1 MDNAQ
6 IRFVLALG
14 DDAAT
19 IEAAAGT
26 AVVER
31 LPSVVLVQADT
42 YRAKEL
48 AGAGEYVHVFS
59 SPHDALRAL
68 NLFRHAS

>member
-1 MDNAQ
+1 MANAQ
-6 IRFVLALG
+6 IRYVLALG

-19 IEAAAGT
+19 VEAANGT

-31 LPSVVLVQADT
+31 LPSVVLVEAET

-48 AGAGEYVHVFS
+48 AAAGEYVHLFS
-59 SPHDALRAL
+59 SPQDALRAL
-68 NLFRHAS
+68 NLFRQAS